1 MTSGEYRLDW
11 QASTN
16 TGSVRDHNE
25 DLYAVVPDL
34 KVWVVADGMGG
45 HSAGDWA
52 SKQIAESFAEL
63 PDCEGLE
70 NLLDGVSN
78 AIHNANETI
87 FKRGTEEG
95 KTMGST
101 VVSLAISGNAF
112 GVVWAGDSRA
122 YLLRGGE
129 LLQLTTDHTQVQA
142 MIARGILSPDEA
154 ETHPMSHVLS
164 KAVGVE
170 EALELEGITDTFHS
184 GDLFLLCTDGLH
196 GVLQESE
203 IREILLNSEFTASA
217 DRLIERGL
225 EVGAK
230 DNVTVIVV
238 QAHELTQLVFAS
250 SGEQR
255 EDIGQ

>member
-1 MTSGEYRLDW
+1 MTGREYRLDW
-11 QASTN
+11 QAHTD

-34 KVWVVADGMGG
+34 KVWLVADGMGG
-45 HSAGDWA
+45 HAAGDWA
-52 SKQIAESFAEL
+52 SRQIAEAFSEL

-70 NLLDGVSN
+70 NLLEAVGD
-78 AIHNANETI
+78 AIHGANATI
-87 FKRGTEEG
+87 FERGSQEG

-101 VVSLAISGNAF
+101 VVSLAISGDSF

-122 YLLRGGE
+122 YLLRAGE

-142 MIARGILSPDEA
+142 MIARGILSPEEA
-154 ETHPMSHVLS
+154 ENHPMSHVLS

-170 EALELEGITDTFHS
+170 AALELEGFTDAFQS
-184 GDLFLLCTDGLH
+184 GDLFLLCSDGLH
-196 GVLQESE
+196 GVLPDEE
-203 IREILLNSEFTASA
+203 IRDILLRTEFNASA
-217 DRLIERGL
+217 KRLVERCL

-250 SGEQR
+250 GSEPGDGVQ
-255 EDIGQ
+255 

>member
-1 MTSGEYRLDW
+1 MTSREYRLDW
-11 QASTN
+11 QASTD

-25 DLYAVVPDL
+25 DLFAVVPDL

-52 SKQIAESFAEL
+52 SKQIAESFSEL
-63 PDCEGLE
+63 PDCEDLEGLLE
-70 NLLDGVSN
+70 AVSN
-78 AIHNANETI
+78 AIHSANATI
-87 FKRGTEEG
+87 FQRGVSEG

-101 VVSLAISGNAF
+101 VVSLAISGDAF
-112 GVVWAGDSRA
+112 GIVWAGDSRA

-142 MIARGILSPDEA
+142 MIARGILPPEEA
-154 ETHPMSHVLS
+154 ESHPMSHVLS

-170 EALELEGITDTFHS
+170 ETLELEGITDKFHS
-184 GDLFLLCTDGLH
+184 GDLFLLCSDGLH
-196 GVLQESE
+196 GVLQAGE
-203 IREILLNSEFTASA
+203 IRDILLTSEFTASA
-217 DRLIERGL
+217 DRLIERCL

-238 QAHELTQLVFAS
+238 QAHERTQLVFGSTAEPQE
-250 SGEQR
+250 GA
-255 EDIGQ
+255 GL

>member
-1 MTSGEYRLDW
+1 MTSTEYRLDW

-52 SKQIAESFAEL
+52 SKQIAEAFSEL
-63 PDCEGLE
+63 PDCEGLDS
-70 NLLDGVSN
+70 LLEGVGN
-78 AIHNANETI
+78 AIHSANATI
-87 FKRGTEEG
+87 FQRGLSEG

-112 GVVWAGDSRA
+112 GIVWAGDSRA

-154 ETHPMSHVLS
+154 ESHPMSHVLS

-170 EALELEGITDTFHS
+170 EVLELEGITDTFHS

-203 IREILLNSEFTASA
+203 IRDILLNSEFTASA
-217 DRLIERGL
+217 DRLIERCL

-250 SGEQR
+250 SGDQR
-255 EDIGQ
+255 EDIGL